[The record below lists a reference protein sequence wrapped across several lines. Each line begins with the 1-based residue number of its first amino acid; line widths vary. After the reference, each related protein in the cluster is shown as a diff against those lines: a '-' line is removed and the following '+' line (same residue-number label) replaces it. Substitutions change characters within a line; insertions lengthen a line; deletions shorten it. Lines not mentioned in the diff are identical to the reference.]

1 VRSYEVAISF
11 FQAASYPP
19 VEVLISSIDYH
30 SLLCSGILIG
40 LNMAIISIATEWAS
54 DLKQGYCSAGWWLNQ
69 KFCCWEVLEA
79 SGPGGSPSPPLSLKP
94 PSTPSS
100 PIEIAPTATVTARG
114 VELAI
119 GGMHEVLK
127 RAMPLLRSRAD
138 ESNTVGGGMSSN
150 LSETCPDWV
159 PWSTWTLP
167 AWICYMIF
175 AALLSAACAHL
186 VRGFAPYAAGS
197 GISEIKCILAGF
209 IINGYLGAWTF
220 AIKSL
225 TLVSSYVWS
234 RLFRDYF

>member
-1 VRSYEVAISF
+1 MGFGSQARILFSGMVA
-11 FQAASYPP
+11 QP
-19 VEVLISSIDYH
+19 EVL
-30 SLLCSGILIG
+30 LLGSTG
-40 LNMAIISIATEWAS
+40 SFRS
-54 DLKQGYCSAGWWLNQ
+54 
-69 KFCCWEVLEA
+69 
-79 SGPGGSPSPPLSLKP
+79 GGSPSPPLSLKP

-209 IINGYLGAWTF
+209 IINGYLGAWT
-220 AIKSL
+220 L
-225 TLVSSYVWS
+225 RS
-234 RLFRDYF
+234 RV